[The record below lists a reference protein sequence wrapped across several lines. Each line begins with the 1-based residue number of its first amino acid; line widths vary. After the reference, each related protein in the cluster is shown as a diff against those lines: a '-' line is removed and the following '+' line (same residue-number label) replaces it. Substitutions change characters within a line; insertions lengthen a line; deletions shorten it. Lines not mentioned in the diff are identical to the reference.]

1 MALLSH
7 FVGLPMSYVLVQLA
21 AVLLLPVGVYRYAKI
36 WVGER
41 GASYA
46 ALASV
51 FLGSLSMLLYQAGQL
66 STTTAAPLF
75 LLAVP
80 YIDEWACA
88 GDSKSLIKGLALTFA
103 VAAAHHVTFI
113 FGTFLFL
120 LPVLWLAIIDRDKD
134 ANGESR
140 LISGVLTRAGIF
152 AALMG
157 FGVAIV

>member
-75 LLAVP
+75 LLAVT
-80 YIDEWACA
+80 YLYGWALA
-88 GDSKSLIKGLALTFA
+88 GANPSLFKSLALYVGLAA
-103 VAAAHHVTFI
+103 GHHLTFI
-113 FGTFLFL
+113 F
-120 LPVLWLAIIDRDKD
+120 R
-134 ANGESR
+134 
-140 LISGVLTRAGIF
+140 
-152 AALMG
+152 
-157 FGVAIV
+157 